1 MTEDHQQLQ
10 EHVAAYALNSLEE
23 PERARMEAH
32 VGTCER
38 CTSRLD
44 EYRAVLGSLPI
55 GLEPSEPPA
64 EAWTAI
70 HAAARRRRPARGRM
84 ERIIPTT
91 WRWATWPLAVGLAAG
106 MLAWNVWLLREISV
120 RPPGPDV
127 EALARRPGRLVI
139 LTGTGVRGASARLLI
154 AVDGRHGHLAI
165 AGLRPL
171 PPGRTYQ
178 LWFVPA
184 SATPV
189 TGGTFVV
196 DAGGRAWVSITVP
209 ISLDDAHVIAITE
222 EPSSGSSAPTSDY
235 LVEAHT
241 WR

>member
-1 MTEDHQQLQ
+1 MTKDHEQLI
-10 EHVAAYALNSLEE
+10 ENVAAYALDSLEG

-38 CTSRLD
+38 CASRLE
-44 EYRAVLGSLPI
+44 EYQAVLGALPI
-55 GLEPSEPPA
+55 GLAPIEPPA
-64 EAWTAI
+64 GAWTAI
-70 HAAARRRRPARGRM
+70 RTAARLQRASRGRM
-84 ERIIPTT
+84 ERIIPTK
-91 WRWATWPLAVGLAAG
+91 WRWATWPLAVGLVTG
-106 MLAWNVWLLREISV
+106 MLAWSVWIQREISL

-139 LTGTGVRGASARLLI
+139 LTGTGVQGASARLLV

-165 AGLRPL
+165 AGVRPL

-178 LWFVPA
+178 LWFVSA
-184 SATPV
+184 SATPA

-196 DAGGRAWVSITVP
+196 DTAGRAWVSIAVP
-209 ISLDDAHVIAITE
+209 MSLDEAHVIAITE
-222 EPSSGSSAPTSDY
+222 EPSSGSRAPTGNY
-235 LVEAHT
+235 LLEANA

>member
-1 MTEDHQQLQ
+1 MTEDHEQLI
-10 EHVAAYALNSLEE
+10 ENVAAYALDSLEE
-23 PERARMEAH
+23 PERARMAAH

-38 CTSRLD
+38 CASQLE
-44 EYRAVLGSLPI
+44 EYQAVLGSLPI
-55 GLEPSEPPA
+55 GLAPIEPPA
-64 EAWTAI
+64 GAWTAI
-70 HAAARRRRPARGRM
+70 RTAARLQRPSRVGM
-84 ERIIPTT
+84 ERSIPTKR
-91 WRWATWPLAVGLAAG
+91 RWATWPLAVGLVAG
-106 MLAWNVWLLREISV
+106 MLVWNVWLLREISL

-139 LTGTGVRGASARLLI
+139 LTGTGVRKASARLLV
-154 AVDGRHGHLAI
+154 AMDGRHGHLAI
-165 AGLRPL
+165 SGVRPL

-184 SATPV
+184 KATPV

-209 ISLDDAHVIAITE
+209 MSLDDAHAIAITE
-222 EPSSGSSAPTSDY
+222 EPSSGSSVPTGDY
-235 LVEAHT
+235 LVEAHA